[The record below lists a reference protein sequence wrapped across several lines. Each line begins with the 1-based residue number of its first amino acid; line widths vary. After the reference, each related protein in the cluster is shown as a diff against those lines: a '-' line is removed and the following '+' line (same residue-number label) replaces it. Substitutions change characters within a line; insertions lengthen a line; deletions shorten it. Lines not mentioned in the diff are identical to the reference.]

1 MMATF
6 LLRRPRILLLSI
18 SVVMVAGLSAYWVLP
33 RLEDPVLGRR
43 VGIVGTVFP
52 GANAQRVESLV
63 TIPIEEGLQSV
74 AGIRQVRSNS
84 QTDISNVVI
93 ELEDEIT
100 DVSTVWSVVRD
111 RLKEVDNQ
119 LPDGCQSPQLD
130 IVPLKAFAAIIRL
143 SPAAT
148 TEFAA
153 IRADVRA
160 LKSLISSVPGTE
172 SVSVFG
178 DPGEEFVV
186 NVEPAELARIG
197 LPLGAIAEQL
207 TGQQD
212 DLPAGRI
219 REPTGDISLQ
229 MGSAV
234 SVEDRL
240 AQARITWGPAGDQ
253 VRLTDIATVSRQVIS
268 PPATVAPGR
277 NGPGIVLG
285 VMVQDDERVSDW
297 NDRLREQLQ
306 DFTAGVEGRTTVEVL
321 FSQADYI
328 SERMSALLKN
338 LGYGTLAVM
347 AVVLLMMG
355 SRSMLIVTAA
365 LPLSALMVLAAMRF
379 LKIPLH
385 QMSVTGLI
393 VALGLLIDNAI
404 VIVDEVRHRR
414 GPDQTAVSAVTA
426 ALKQLAMPLFGSTLT
441 TVLAFLPI
449 AMLPGPA
456 GEFVGTIAVSVILAI
471 VASFVLAMTVIP
483 ALAALLPVGTRSGW
497 LNSGLFIPSLC
508 RMFEWGL
515 KLVLRYPAAGV
526 VVGVLLPA
534 AGFVF
539 ARQLPEQFFPSS
551 DRPQIQ
557 VEIELASREPV
568 FRTQQAVE
576 IVRSVV
582 ATESV
587 VTRQHWFV
595 GGSAPT
601 FYYNVVPRRRG
612 TPFYAQGMVDV
623 SSTADLVGLVR
634 RLQEKIDQALPQ
646 GRALVRLLE
655 QGPPFDAPVEVRLL
669 GPDLAIL
676 QALSR
681 QIRGILQET
690 DYVIHTR
697 CDLGD
702 SVTGV
707 RLTVDQDA
715 IIAAGL
721 NTRRAAGHVY
731 TMLEGAPAGSRF
743 ASGEE
748 LPVRVRLQLDGPL
761 KSRRLN
767 AMPLPQQRPQMA
779 PTGPVPEASAVRLN
793 AASLGSAMIGELE
806 SRAGTIVRI
815 NGRRASEVKAYA
827 VAGVLPSVVLDDF
840 QQRLQASDFALP
852 QGYELTRGGEKEQRT
867 QAVNQLIANGVIL
880 FSIMLLTLVASFQ
893 SFRCAAIVA
902 GVGGLATGLGPLALA
917 ACRFPFGFMAIVG
930 TMGLVGVAINDSI
943 VVLAALRS
951 NRRQPAADRQPEPR
965 VVLAATRHVLAT
977 TLTTIVGFLPLI
989 LSGGRFWPPLAVTIA
1004 GGVGGA
1010 TLLALLFVPAVHV
1023 LLFGQCEES
1032 QRVSRESISEGQ
1044 SVSLR

>member
-1 MMATF
+1 MASF
-6 LLRRPRILLLSI
+6 LLQRPRILLLSI
-18 SVVMVAGLSAYWVLP
+18 IVVLVAGLSAFWVLP

-63 TIPIEEGLQSV
+63 TIPIEEQLQSV
-74 AGIRQVRSNS
+74 TGIRQVRSNS

-100 DVSTVWSVVRD
+100 DVNAVWATVRD
-111 RLKEVDNQ
+111 RLEQ
-119 LPDGCQSPQLD
+119 IRSELPDGSQPPQLD
-130 IVPLKAFAAIIRL
+130 VVPLKAFATIIRL
-143 SPAAT
+143 SPASSNDFSAV
-148 TEFAA
+148 
-153 IRADVRA
+153 RSDVRS
-160 LKSLISSVPGTE
+160 LKSLITSIAGTE

-178 DPGEEFVV
+178 DPGEEIVV
-186 NVEPAELARIG
+186 NVALAQLARLG
-197 LPLGAIAEQL
+197 LPPGAIAEQL
-207 TGQQD
+207 IGQQD
-212 DLPAGRI
+212 NFPAGRI
-219 REPTGDISLQ
+219 REGTGDVALQ
-229 MGSAV
+229 VGSAGA
-234 SVEDRL
+234 VEDRL

-253 VRLTDIATVSRQVIS
+253 VRLADIATVSRHVVS

-277 NGPGIVLG
+277 NGAGIVLG

-297 NDRLREQLQ
+297 DGRLQEQLQ
-306 DFTAGVEGRTTVEVL
+306 SFRERVRGRTAVEIL
-321 FSQADYI
+321 FSQSDYI
-328 SERMSALLKN
+328 SERMSTLLQN

-355 SRSMLIVTAA
+355 WRSMLIVTAA
-365 LPLSALMVLAAMRF
+365 LPLSALMVLAAMR
-379 LKIPLH
+379 LLQIPLH

-414 GPDQTAVSAVTA
+414 RTEPSPLSAIS
-426 ALKQLAMPLFGSTLT
+426 LSLQQLAMPLFGSTLT

-456 GEFVGTIAVSVILAI
+456 GEFVGTIAVSVILA
-471 VASFVLAMTVIP
+471 VASSFLLAMTVIP
-483 ALAALLPVGTRSGW
+483 ALAALLPAGTRNGW
-497 LNSGLFIPSLC
+497 LDRGLVVRPLSRL
-508 RMFEWGL
+508 FEWGL
-515 KLVLRYPAAGV
+515 RLVLRFPM
-526 VVGVLLPA
+526 VGVLAGIVLPA
-534 AGFVF
+534 VGFVV

-551 DRPQIQ
+551 DRPQLQI
-557 VEIELASREPV
+557 EIELASRESIA
-568 FRTQQAVE
+568 RTEQAVE

-582 ATESV
+582 STEPV
-587 VTRQHWFV
+587 VAGQHWFV

-612 TPFYAQGMVDV
+612 TPFYAQGFVDL
-623 SSTADLVGLVR
+623 SSTADLVSLVR
-634 RLQEKIDQALPQ
+634 RLQLKIDQALPQ

-669 GPDLAIL
+669 GPEQQTLQIL
-676 QALSR
+676 GR
-681 QIRGILQET
+681 QIRSILQET

-697 CDLGD
+697 SDLSD
-702 SVTGV
+702 VVTGV
-707 RLTVDQDA
+707 RLTPDEDV
-715 IIAAGL
+715 ITAAGL
-721 NTRRAAGHVY
+721 NTRRTAGLIY
-731 TMLEGAPAGSRF
+731 TMLEGAQAGRRF
-743 ASGEE
+743 VAGEE

-761 KSRRLN
+761 KSRRLT
-767 AMPLPQQRPQMA
+767 AMPLPQQRRTVA
-779 PTGPVPEASAVRLN
+779 ASGPVPDTSAVRLN
-793 AASLGSAMIGELE
+793 AATLGTATAAELE
-806 SRAGTIVRI
+806 SRAGAMLRI

-840 QQRLQASDFALP
+840 QRRLAASDFTLP
-852 QGYELTRGGEKEQRT
+852 QGYELKLGGEKEQRT
-867 QAVNQLIANGVIL
+867 QAVNQLIANAVVL

-902 GVGGLATGLGPLALA
+902 SVGGLATGLGPLALT

-943 VVLAALRS
+943 VVLAALRA
-951 NRRQPAADRQPEPR
+951 NRKQPPERREPETR

-977 TLTTIVGFLPLI
+977 TLTTIVGFLPLV

-1010 TLLALLFVPAVHV
+1010 TLLALLFVPAVHA
-1023 LLFGQCEES
+1023 LMFGSS
-1032 QRVSRESISEGQ
+1032 QKPLGVGQ
-1044 SVSLR
+1044 APSGSPF